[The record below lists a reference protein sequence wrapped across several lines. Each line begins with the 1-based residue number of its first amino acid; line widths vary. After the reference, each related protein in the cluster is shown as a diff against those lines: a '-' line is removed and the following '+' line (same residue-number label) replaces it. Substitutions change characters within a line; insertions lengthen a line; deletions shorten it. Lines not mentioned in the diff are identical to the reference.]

1 MKGDSFVSKLR
12 PGKKATFEE
21 IGSERHFE
29 TITGDNFSWIDLVN
43 PVRSDV
49 EVLAKKYNFNALNI
63 EDSLAKF
70 ELPKL
75 DSYDDHVFIILH
87 FPPLASRRIVPKVSQ
102 LAIFIGKDFLV
113 TIHQG
118 DLKPLVDMV
127 NTCKENTDPER
138 KKRLMGKS
146 TAYLLHDIIDVLVDD
161 LLHTSR
167 RIVGNLTD
175 IEDSVFDENKSAA
188 RKISLLRRE
197 IITLKRLVNP
207 LKRIV
212 LETAKNIQRFSKTS
226 EEIILYFDDVIDH
239 IDKVLETLEESRE
252 TMEIYKDTDFML
264 STEKSNKILA
274 VLTIIFT
281 LAIPATVIGT
291 FYGMNINLP
300 GGIET
305 GNLNIFGPYST
316 MIIIFL
322 ASVIPALLMLVYFRK
337 LGWVGN

>member
-12 PGKKATFEE
+12 PGRKTAYEDL
-21 IGSERHFE
+21 GMERHFE
-29 TITGDNFSWIDLVN
+29 TIEGENFSWVDLVN
-43 PVRSDV
+43 PVRNDV
-49 EVLAKKYNFNALNI
+49 ELLAKKYNFNPLNI
-63 EDSLAKF
+63 EDCLAKF

-75 DSYDDHVFIILH
+75 DSYEDHVFIILH
-87 FPPLASRRIVPKVSQ
+87 FPPLASRRMISKVSQ
-102 LAIFIGKDFLV
+102 LSIFIGRDFLV

-127 NTCKENTDPER
+127 NVCKENTDPQR
-138 KKRLMGKS
+138 KQRLMGKS
-146 TAYLLHDIIDVLVDD
+146 TAYLLHEIVDVLVDD
-161 LLHTSR
+161 LMHTSR
-167 RIVGNLTD
+167 RIDGNLAD
-175 IEDSVFDENKSAA
+175 IEDSVFDEKKSAA

-197 IITLKRLVNP
+197 ITTLKRLVNP

-212 LETAKNIQRFSKTS
+212 LETAKNIQRFSKTGEDLS
-226 EEIILYFDDVIDH
+226 LYFDDVIDH

-274 VLTIIFT
+274 ILTIIFT

-305 GNLNIFGPYST
+305 GNLDLIGPYST
-316 MIIIFL
+316 LIFVFL
-322 ASVIPALLMLVYFRK
+322 ASAIPALLMWIYFRK
-337 LGWVGN
+337 LGWIGT

>member
-12 PGKKATFEE
+12 PGRKAAFEE
-21 IGSERHFE
+21 ISTERHFE

-43 PVRSDV
+43 PIRSDV
-49 EVLAKKYNFNALNI
+49 EVLAKKYNFNTLNI

-87 FPPLASRRIVPKVSQ
+87 FPPLASRSLMPKVSQ
-102 LAIFIGKDFLV
+102 LAIFIGRDFLV

-127 NTCKENTDPER
+127 NACKENIDSER

-167 RIVGNLTD
+167 RIIGNLTD

-212 LETAKNIQRFSKTS
+212 LETAKNIQRFSKS
-226 EEIILYFDDVIDH
+226 AEEITLYFDDVIDH

-316 MIIIFL
+316 LIFILL
-322 ASVIPALLMLVYFRK
+322 ASIIPALLMLAYFRK